1 MGGQQEEQE
10 TVAKLTAAVL
20 MELYGLGD
28 HSGDAWP
35 YIEGYV
41 NDPVAAIVRAVGK
54 VGDILALLLAEV
66 PVMA

>member
-1 MGGQQEEQE
+1 
-10 TVAKLTAAVL
+10 

-28 HSGDAWP
+28 HSGDAWG
-35 YIEGYV
+35 YIESYAQG
-41 NDPVAAIVRAVGK
+41 PLATIVKAVGR